1 MKFTKFFHRFRY
13 KNHFFVIKFDALLII
28 MNILVDFAYSV
39 PDLRRLNKGNIRHV
53 LGDIILLMIFAECP
67 SVSHAWKLL
76 SSEKR
81 KDLVFKRH
89 KTLTYKEVNFP
100 GSQLIWVG
108 LYVPIC
114 FLNER
119 ATALGG
125 EIYFMVSFWRNCLR
139 CRRSMRRRSAR
150 GRGRAGFSKMKAAV
164 CCTVGSWS
172 DSILP
177 SMRAR

>member
-1 MKFTKFFHRFRY
+1 
-13 KNHFFVIKFDALLII
+13 

-39 PDLRRLNKGNIRHV
+39 PDLRRSNKGNIRHV
-53 LGDIILLMIFAECP
+53 LGDIILLMIFARMSKCITRVEIIEFGKKKKI
-67 SVSHAWKLL
+67 SF
-76 SSEKR
+76 
-81 KDLVFKRH
+81 FKRH
-89 KTLTYKEVNFP
+89 KTLIYKEVNLP
-100 GSQLIWVG
+100 GSQSIWVG

-150 GRGRAGFSKMKAAV
+150 GRGSAGFSKMKAAV